1 MIVLPFNMA
10 IIVHD
15 SFVSI
20 SNKMRH
26 THSILFKKKK
36 FVEFL
41 KKQVFFTLNT
51 LLCLPAAHL
60 QLLPICLWKMPSP
73 FLFLLLI
80 LQKTQSNTYI
90 LNTKEKVTF

>member
-36 FVEFL
+36 FLEFL

-51 LLCLPAAHL
+51 LLCLPVAHL
-60 QLLPICLWKMPSP
+60 QLLPICLWKK
-73 FLFLLLI
+73 LI
-80 LQKTQSNTYI
+80 LHKTQSNTYI